1 MITTDNIWR
10 IQIYIY
16 IYICIKLGTTI
27 EPRYAVESINKT
39 YQEHLATW
47 IALKSPLTSLWH
59 PHVGLM
65 KINFEIAT
73 GLGFSMVAVIGRND
87 VGDVL
92 FAQSFV
98 LPPMD
103 SLIGET

>member
-1 MITTDNIWR
+1 
-10 IQIYIY
+10 
-16 IYICIKLGTTI
+16 
-27 EPRYAVESINKT
+27 
-39 YQEHLATW
+39 
-47 IALKSPLTSLWH
+47 
-59 PHVGLM
+59 M
-65 KINFEIAT
+65 KINFDVAT